1 MLLTSEFSASC
12 LALINVVPRIR
23 SNNTEMDDPTI
34 SEGFEAVKFLELIKH
49 HTEEGDDVD
58 SIAKEEKFNEFKKSI
73 QDGRL
78 KSASSPSYFIMTINM
93 NSPKKRVTEK
103 RRRFVSIIMR
113 SFFSSIIFC
122 QELPGYFEEKVVAE
136 CGASEPYGHAKN
148 GKESAVIWLKEDF
161 DGETEGL
168 ETTDTWIR
176 EVRNSLGADASE
188 LLSRIAMVKLT
199 SKEPSADSVL
209 AVSWHGRHKLKYED
223 KLREFESLTTFLAK
237 VIKKK
242 GIPSY
247 IIGGDFNFD
256 TLEVELPKDG
266 VVSNYELSP
275 RQTQVQQ
282 GSGCYIPHKDNFIL
296 FPNKKLRVSN
306 VRPFLFEDKETTT
319 TDFSKD
325 DQANV
330 TGEMANA
337 TNTSVNP
344 TDMLDHD
351 PIIGVIQFTSSTAVK
366 NLSKEFEKVAIAD
379 S

>member
-58 SIAKEEKFNEFKKSI
+58 SIPKEEKFNEFKKSI

-122 QELPGYFEEKVVAE
+122 QELPGYFEDEVVAK
-136 CGASEPYGHAKN
+136 CGALGYDYAKN
-148 GKESAVIWLKEDF
+148 EQESAVIWLKEDF
-161 DGETEGL
+161 NGETEGL
-168 ETTDTWIR
+168 KTTDTWIR
-176 EVRNSLGADASE
+176 EVRNSLGPDASQ

-199 SKEPSADSVL
+199 SRKPSADSVL
-209 AVSWHGRHKLKYED
+209 AVSWHGSHNGVKKED
-223 KLREFESLTTFLAK
+223 KLREFESLTTFLAE
-237 VIKKK
+237 VIEKK

-256 TLEVELPKDG
+256 TLEAELPKDG

-275 RQTQVQQ
+275 RQTQKQEA
-282 GSGCYIPHKDNFIL
+282 SGHYIPHKDNFIL

-306 VRPFLFEDKETTT
+306 VRPFLFEDKETST

-330 TGEMANA
+330 KGEMANA

-351 PIIGVIQFTSSTAVK
+351 PIIGVIQFTSSIAVK